1 MSQQTIRQQARAAA
15 RDMAQRRRR
24 ERAERDRRLED
35 LAVQVLTAI
44 GERDV
49 AVTTAEHR
57 AGAALREMTEVEGLN
72 LHEAVAW
79 CDDRVS
85 VREATRFRR
94 LADEGE
100 VPTDSQPTT
109 TQATG
114 ATADPDSTATGDG
127 DTGAP
132 QETQ

>member
-49 AVTTAEHR
+49 AVAAAEQR

-72 LHEAVAW
+72 LREAVAW
-79 CDDRVS
+79 CDERVS
-85 VREATRFRR
+85 LREATRLRR
-94 LADEGE
+94 LVEGG
-100 VPTDSQPTT
+100 DSASSDGPAAATSGEASGNVSAA
-109 TQATG
+109 QA
-114 ATADPDSTATGDG
+114 SR
-127 DTGAP
+127 
-132 QETQ
+132 

>member
-35 LAVQVLTAI
+35 LAVLVLTAI

-49 AVTTAEHR
+49 AVAAAEQR

-72 LHEAVAW
+72 LSEAVAW
-79 CDDRVS
+79 CDERVS
-85 VREATRFRR
+85 LREATRLRR
-94 LADEGE
+94 LVESGDPASSDAPAAVTSG
-100 VPTDSQPTT
+100 DASGDAGAA
-109 TQATG
+109 QA
-114 ATADPDSTATGDG
+114 PR
-127 DTGAP
+127 
-132 QETQ
+132 

>member
-15 RDMAQRRRR
+15 RNMAQRRRR

-49 AVTTAEHR
+49 AVATAESR

-94 LADEGE
+94 LVDDSE
-100 VPTDSQPTT
+100 VPGDAQSTS
-109 TQATG
+109 AM
-114 ATADPDSTATGDG
+114 ADPDSTTNDAG
-127 DTGAP
+127 DTDAT
-132 QETQ
+132 QEA

>member
-49 AVTTAEHR
+49 AVATAECR

-79 CDDRVS
+79 CDERVS

-94 LADEGE
+94 LADDGE
-100 VPTDSQPTT
+100 VSAGVQPASA
-109 TQATG
+109 QSTG
-114 ATADPDSTATGDG
+114 ATADPGSTANGEG
-127 DTGAP
+127 DTGAT
-132 QETQ
+132 QEAQ